1 MKRPPLATWL
11 LNQAL
16 SSPMRESV
24 LGDLIEQYQR
34 GRSRFWFWRQV
45 LMTLLAESWND
56 IRDHQNIGLLH
67 LVASSHWDE
76 PKNPQYTLGVGAVRP
91 VGVSKLA
98 ETWNSN
104 ISCS

>member
-1 MKRPPLATWL
+1 MKRPPPLASWL
-11 LNQAL
+11 QNQAL

-24 LGDLIEQYQR
+24 L
-34 GRSRFWFWRQV
+34 
-45 LMTLLAESWND
+45 
-56 IRDHQNIGLLH
+56 H

-76 PKNPQYTLGVGAVRP
+76 PRNPEYTLGVGAVRP